1 MVRLDYRDY
10 LVIFDTNLLIDA
22 LSGEQKAT
30 DAIES
35 YKGKESAGITIL
47 SKYELLRGKKFLE
60 QHTLDRLFDNLNL
73 YGLGNDEVEISAEI
87 YKALKTKGRLID
99 EFDVLI
105 AGITIA
111 NNEKLVTNDK
121 DFKEIKKL
129 GYNNFVVI
137 E

>member
-22 LSGEQKAT
+22 LSGEQKAI
-30 DAIES
+30 DVIES

-47 SKYELLRGKKFLE
+47 SKYELLKGKKFLE
-60 QHTLDRLFDNLNL
+60 QHTLDKLFDNLNL
-73 YGLGNDEVEISAEI
+73 YGLGNDGIEISAEI

-137 E
+137 D